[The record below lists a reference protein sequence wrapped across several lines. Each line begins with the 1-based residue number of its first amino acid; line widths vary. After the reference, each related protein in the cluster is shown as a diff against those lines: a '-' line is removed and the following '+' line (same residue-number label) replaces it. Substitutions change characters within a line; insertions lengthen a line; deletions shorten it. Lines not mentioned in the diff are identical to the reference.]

1 MAQDRINSPDWDDHP
16 ALVPD
21 DVLAPVAPSPV
32 PSTSPV
38 PAPFAHQAEADFAE
52 LLNFYRIPWLYEPTS
67 FAIEWDGDA
76 VTEMFTPDFYLPD
89 QDLYVELTTMKQS
102 LVTKKNRK
110 VRLLR
115 ALYPELHIKLLYRRD
130 YQQLVAQYGYGVLEI
145 TELRPED
152 IDRILVSPAEL
163 HERVVALGEQISRD
177 YAERT
182 VVLIGVLKGVTFF
195 LADLARAITRPLAI
209 DYLAV
214 AGYGTPA
221 KGRSRQP
228 GAVRIIKDLDE
239 EIAGQHVILVED
251 VVNTG
256 LSLAYILKH
265 LKAKKPASIAVVTLL
280 DKADKRLVDVPLDYV
295 GFPCPNEFVIGYGL
309 DYRERYRNLSFL
321 CVLKPEAYAQTAP
334 LRPREDVVMS
344 ETARKQ

>member
-1 MAQDRINSPDWDDHP
+1 VAQHRVNDPSPDARP
-16 ALVPD
+16 PLVREVEAAAESASAPSLVPH
-21 DVLAPVAPSPV
+21 
-32 PSTSPV
+32 
-38 PAPFAHQAEADFAE
+38 PFAHQAEADFAE

-67 FAIEWDGDA
+67 FAIVWEGDT

-115 ALYPELHIKLLYRRD
+115 ELYPELHIKLLYRRD
-130 YQQLVAQYGYGVLEI
+130 YQQLVAQYGYGALEI

-152 IDRILVSPAEL
+152 IDRILISPAEL
-163 HERVVALGEQISRD
+163 QERVVALGGQISTD
-177 YAERT
+177 YAGRSI
-182 VVLIGVLKGVTFF
+182 VLVGVLKGVTFF
-195 LADLARAITRPLAI
+195 LADLARVITRPLAI

-239 EIAGQHVILVED
+239 EITGQHVILVED

-265 LKAKKPASIAVVTLL
+265 LRAKKPASISVVTLL
-280 DKADKRLVDVPLDYV
+280 DKRDRRLVEVPLAYV

-309 DYRERYRNLSFL
+309 DYRERYRNLPFL
-321 CVLKPEAYAQTAP
+321 CVLKPDTYEQSTSLQT
-334 LRPREDVVMS
+334 REDVVVRES
-344 ETARKQ
+344 ASGK

>member
-1 MAQDRINSPDWDDHP
+1 MAQHRANDPSPDARP
-16 ALVPD
+16 PLVR
-21 DVLAPVAPSPV
+21 DVEAVTEAASAPSAV
-32 PSTSPV
+32 PH
-38 PAPFAHQAEADFAE
+38 PFAHRAEADFAE

-67 FAIEWDGDA
+67 FAIVWEGDA
-76 VTEMFTPDFYLPD
+76 VLEMFTPDFYLPD

-115 ALYPELHIKLLYRRD
+115 ELYPELHIKLLYRRD
-130 YQQLVAQYGYGVLEI
+130 YQQLVAQYGYGALEI

-163 HERVVALGEQISRD
+163 QERVVALGEQISAD
-177 YAERT
+177 YAGRSI
-182 VVLIGVLKGVTFF
+182 VLIGVLKGVTFF

-239 EIAGQHVILVED
+239 EITGQHIILVED

-265 LKAKKPASIAVVTLL
+265 LRAKKPASVSVMTLL
-280 DKADKRLVDVPLDYV
+280 DKSDRRLVEVPLAYI

-309 DYRERYRNLSFL
+309 DYRERYRNLPFL
-321 CVLKPEAYAQTAP
+321 CVLKPGAYEQSAP
-334 LRPREDVVMS
+334 LQTREDVVVR
-344 ETARKQ
+344 EAVNEKEK

>member
-1 MAQDRINSPDWDDHP
+1 MAAKGVRVAQDRVNAS
-16 ALVPD
+16 
-21 DVLAPVAPSPV
+21 APGAQPPPGPEPSPV
-32 PSTSPV
+32 PLTAQPPASHAV

-110 VRLLR
+110 VRRLR
-115 ALYPELHIKLLYRRD
+115 ELYPEMHVKLLYRRD
-130 YQQLVAQYGYGVLEI
+130 YQQLVAQYGYGALEL
-145 TELRPED
+145 TELAPED

-163 HERVVALGEQISRD
+163 HERVVALGEQISAD
-177 YAERT
+177 YADRT
-182 VVLIGVLKGVTFF
+182 IVLIGVLKGVTFF
-195 LADLARAITRPLAI
+195 LADLARAVTRPLAI

-221 KGRSRQP
+221 RGRSRQP

-239 EIAGQHVILVED
+239 QITGQHVILVED

-265 LKAKKPASIAVVTLL
+265 LRAKKPASIAVVTLL
-280 DKADKRLVDVPLDYV
+280 DKADRRLVDVPLDYV

-321 CVLKPEAYAQTAP
+321 CVLKPEAYEQTAP
-334 LRPREDVVMS
+334 LRPREDVIV
-344 ETARKQ
+344 Q